1 MPQAPASET
10 VRSSRQ
16 VEPEFLICL
25 NLPESDWDDA
35 WELCRGIEQC
45 GGHRTEEGFW
55 FCSAEERTLALEIL
69 QDRFGRQYFVLCDA
83 PAGSDAA
90 HSSCC

>member
-1 MPQAPASET
+1 MPQAPTLET
-10 VRSSRQ
+10 VRRSRR
-16 VEPEFLICL
+16 VEPKYLIRL
-25 NLPESDWDDA
+25 TLPEADWDDA

-69 QDRFGRQYFVLCDA
+69 QDRFGREYFVLCDA
-83 PAGSDAA
+83 PAGNAA
-90 HSSCC
+90 ARSRCC